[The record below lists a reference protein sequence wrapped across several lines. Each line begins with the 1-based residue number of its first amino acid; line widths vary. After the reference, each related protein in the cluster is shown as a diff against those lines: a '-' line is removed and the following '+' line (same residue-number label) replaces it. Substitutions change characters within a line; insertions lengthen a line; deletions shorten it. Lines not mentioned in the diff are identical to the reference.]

1 MKLPFKVESMG
12 FCREVQMDYFTSLS
26 PRASNGNRK
35 AQENAKRIRSCCTA
49 KMYAEIHAPTIMMAE
64 KIADA
69 IRGRQLP
76 PSSAEWVQPTQAVPE
91 V

>member
-49 KMYAEIHAPTIMMAE
+49 QMYAEI
-64 KIADA
+64 KF
-69 IRGRQLP
+69 
-76 PSSAEWVQPTQAVPE
+76 V
-91 V
+91 